1 MYVGK
6 KAQNVIEYPVH
17 PFIQKDPPRFYN
29 TGKHWTVHT
38 DDVIRGQADNTQ
50 VFDGSILAVSRMENQ
65 TRYGKNSYIPKVN
78 KEVRYP
84 LIYREDIE
92 PLCRIIRPQTQ
103 LRINPDS
110 GSLAQTQNI
119 HGIDVSSFI
128 DERVMKGSVR
138 PSFRMDL
145 PTPIT
150 EQCGNI
156 PELKFNRPQVA
167 GYSNT
172 NTPMTTPLHDI
183 ISSELYESVE
193 PNRPYVYGN
202 SGVNTFVTSTMSD
215 AVPTFELESK
225 GPSVSAGAAMNTPIQ
240 LSSRIEN
247 FELHSKN
254 PSVSVSSGYETDVSF
269 MNETPVQELQYN
281 RPQTSARLN
290 PTTTFSKDAPTQIGP
305 IKTQT
310 PITLNYETTKNSLTT
325 RGNANKNPKI
335 RDTLQYQRDVSSTR
349 TIPYT
354 LQHQNI
360 KLRPKIK

>member
-17 PFIQKDPPRFYN
+17 PFIQKDPPRFYDA
-29 TGKHWTVHT
+29 GKHWTVHT
-38 DDVIRGQADNTQ
+38 DDIIRGQADNTQ
-50 VFDGSILAVSRMENQ
+50 VFDGSILAVSRTENQ

-84 LIYREDIE
+84 LVYREDIE
-92 PLCRIIRPQTQ
+92 PLCRTIRPQTQ
-103 LRINPDS
+103 VRINPDA

-138 PSFRMDL
+138 PSFRIDL

-156 PELKFNRPQVA
+156 PELKLNRPHVA
-167 GYSNT
+167 GYANT

-183 ISSELYESVE
+183 VSSVLSESVE

-202 SGVNTFVTSTMSD
+202 SGVNTFLTSTMSE
-215 AVPTFELESK
+215 AMPNIELEDK
-225 GPSVSAGAAMNTPIQ
+225 GPNVSVGAAMNTPIQ

-247 FELHSKN
+247 FELDSKQ
-254 PSVSVSSGYETDVSF
+254 PTVSVSSGYQTDVSF
-269 MNETPVQELQYN
+269 MNETPVQERNYN
-281 RPQTSARLN
+281 RPQTSARIN
-290 PTTTFSKDAPTQIGP
+290 PSISISKDNPSQLGP
-305 IKTQT
+305 IKIQN
-310 PITLNYETTKNSLTT
+310 PIQLNYETTKNSLTT
-325 RGNANKNPKI
+325 RGNTNKNPKM
-335 RDTLQYQRDVSSTR
+335 RQTLQYQRDVTSTK

-354 LQHQNI
+354 LQSQNI
-360 KLRPKIK
+360 KLRQKIK